1 MGPCILRQA
10 WYDTAEV
17 NFPEVQSAD
26 GRIPRSEFKT
36 MDEEIIFLVE
46 ESPEGGYEARAL
58 GHSIFTEADT
68 YEDLKHMVQD
78 AVSCYFE
85 PENRPHLARTLLTR

>member
-1 MGPCILRQA
+1 MIQSKAIFTTFNEILRRGL
-10 WYDTAEV
+10 
-17 NFPEVQSAD
+17 S
-26 GRIPRSEFKT
+26 T
-36 MDEEIIFLVE
+36 MDQEIIFLVE

-68 YEDLKHMVQD
+68 YEDLKKMVQD

-85 PENRPHLARTLLTR
+85 PENRPRVVRLHLVKEEILAV

>member
-1 MGPCILRQA
+1 MIQVKSTFTTFDWMRLTRL
-10 WYDTAEV
+10 EM
-17 NFPEVQSAD
+17 
-26 GRIPRSEFKT
+26 
-36 MDEEIIFLVE
+36 MDKEIIFLVE

-78 AVSCYFE
+78 AVSCHFE
-85 PENRPHLARTLLTR
+85 PELRPRLVRLFLVKEDILAA

>member
-1 MGPCILRQA
+1 MIQVKSTFTTFDWMRLTRL
-10 WYDTAEV
+10 EM
-17 NFPEVQSAD
+17 
-26 GRIPRSEFKT
+26 
-36 MDEEIIFLVE
+36 MDKEIIFLVE

-78 AVSCYFE
+78 AVSCHFE
-85 PENRPHLARTLLTR
+85 PELRPRLVRLCLVKEDILAV